1 MMQCCV
7 ISIRKSLR
15 SWTSAPPKLA
25 MSWQDNFEAN
35 DVVRSTTWLGMGTPH
50 IPLTKQMCKAEAIFD
65 PNVVKCCDIYPW
77 SFFQGP
83 KVQTADINGTSC
95 TCHVANLQA
104 MAESSY
110 SVDVHHECCQG
121 CTYRFPPV
129 LPSAWCYLS
138 QQVHSTATQ
147 RIRFHHACWTPAAAM
162 ALINYLPPFAN
173 EEDSWM
179 SWKCWRFPNY
189 TRMFLDLFL
198 DNPSAQIWTA
208 PSRTHPLFQHHSTL
222 HKINRTTGSEYIEYM
237 YMCTCVFPM
246 RFVVCLIAR
255 KTRRPVL
262 ILKVHFC
269 KGSTWWDVHV
279 FWSRFQVL
287 NGPTRTVEA
296 DPFWEAGKDWP
307 SSGEETDPILIKIWV
322 PWCEKKMSSSK

>member
-15 SWTSAPPKLA
+15 SWTTHNGLRQGFQAPHP
-25 MSWQDNFEAN
+25 SWQCLDKTTLKPMMSYARPPDWAWEHPTIPWQNKCVKLRLSLILILSS
-35 DVVRSTTWLGMGTPH
+35 VVTIIHWQHVVTLWLPSWRS
-50 IPLTKQMCKAEAIFD
+50 QNSMCCS
-65 PNVVKCCDIYPW
+65 V

-121 CTYRFPPV
+121 CTSCFPPV

-138 QQVHSTATQ
+138 QQIHSTATQ

-198 DNPSAQIWTA
+198 DNPS
-208 PSRTHPLFQHHSTL
+208 
-222 HKINRTTGSEYIEYM
+222 G
-237 YMCTCVFPM
+237 
-246 RFVVCLIAR
+246 
-255 KTRRPVL
+255 
-262 ILKVHFC
+262 
-269 KGSTWWDVHV
+269 
-279 FWSRFQVL
+279 
-287 NGPTRTVEA
+287 
-296 DPFWEAGKDWP
+296 
-307 SSGEETDPILIKIWV
+307 
-322 PWCEKKMSSSK
+322 